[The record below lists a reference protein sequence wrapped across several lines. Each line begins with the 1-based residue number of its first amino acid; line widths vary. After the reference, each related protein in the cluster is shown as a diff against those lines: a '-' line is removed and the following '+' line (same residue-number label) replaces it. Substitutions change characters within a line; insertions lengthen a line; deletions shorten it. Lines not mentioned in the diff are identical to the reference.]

1 MRTGFWL
8 ISKMKGEQYEFEKF
22 LMNSIDLILFSGI
35 NKGTFAKNE
44 NEFC

>member
-1 MRTGFWL
+1 MRAEFFLVSITE
-8 ISKMKGEQYEFEKF
+8 GEQYEVEKF

>member
-1 MRTGFWL
+1 
-8 ISKMKGEQYEFEKF
+8 
-22 LMNSIDLILFSGI
+22 MNSIDLILFSGI